1 MSVPA
6 SGAGPAPAALGRPV
20 QRDAPARP
28 AASDPQLRP
37 AKPPAGRVAL
47 FLWCWVLV
55 LLVAPTA
62 VAVGLLIAGAATS
75 VVWIGLGVWLFAS
88 GFLRVLTRAYRYI
101 AGRILGERITAVYLT
116 APDRTLLS
124 RLRTVVMDPA
134 RWRDAAFGFFTISLG
149 VGLSISA
156 LVAFVVFPLGYW
168 LSPMLLRLWA
178 MATRSLIGPTG
189 EAALQ
194 QRIGTLEESRT
205 ESLDHSAAELRRIE
219 RDLHDGAQAHL
230 VALGMNLGMA
240 EELLPS
246 DQQAAVALIADARA
260 SSRAALAELRSLV
273 RGIHP
278 PVLADRGLAG
288 AVEALALEQPTAID
302 VDIVLPGRP
311 PAPVESAVYFAVAEA
326 LTNAVKHAAARTVWV
341 WLRHEGTT
349 LTALVGDDGVGGAQ
363 LMPGGGLAGIERRLA
378 AFDGSVTVASPPG
391 GPTLVTI
398 TVPCTLDPAAVGRD
412 TSGASR

>member
-1 MSVPA
+1 MPLRATATRPAVPA
-6 SGAGPAPAALGRPV
+6 PGRAAPREPEVRPI
-20 QRDAPARP
+20 R
-28 AASDPQLRP
+28 
-37 AKPPAGRVAL
+37 PPAGRPTL
-47 FLWCWVLV
+47 FLWCWLLV
-55 LLVAPTA
+55 LLIAPTA
-62 VAVGLLIAGAATS
+62 VAVGLLVAGAASS
-75 VVWIGLGVWLFAS
+75 VVWIGLGIWLAAS
-88 GFLRVLTRAYRYI
+88 GFLRVLTRAYRHI
-101 AGRILGERITAVYLT
+101 AGRILGERITAAYLA
-116 APDRTLLS
+116 APDRTVLG
-124 RLRTVVMDPA
+124 RLRTVVTDPV
-134 RWRDAAFGFFTISLG
+134 RWRDAAFGFFAITLG
-149 VGLSISA
+149 ALLSISA

-178 MATRSLIGPTG
+178 TAARSLAGPTG

-205 ESLDHSAAELRRIE
+205 DSLDHSAAELRRIE

-278 PVLADRGLAG
+278 PVLADRGLVG
-288 AVEALALEQPTAID
+288 AVEALALEQPSAID
-302 VDIVLPGRP
+302 VDIALDGRP

-326 LTNAVKHAAARTVWV
+326 LTNAVKHAAARTIWI
-341 WLRHEGTT
+341 WLRHEGAA

-363 LMPGGGLAGIERRLA
+363 LLPGGGLAGIERRMA
-378 AFDGSVTVASPPG
+378 AFDGTVTVASPPG

-398 TVPCTLDPAAVGRD
+398 AVPCVLGPATGRD
-412 TSGASR
+412 TAAASR

>member
-1 MSVPA
+1 MSLPVTA
-6 SGAGPAPAALGRPV
+6 AVAHSVAPAPGDAAAR
-20 QRDAPARP
+20 QAPARP
-28 AASDPQLRP
+28 V
-37 AKPPAGRVAL
+37 KPPAGRPTL
-47 FLWCWVLV
+47 FLWCWLLV
-55 LLVAPTA
+55 LLIAPTA
-62 VAVGLLIAGAATS
+62 LAVGLLVAGAAS
-75 VVWIGLGVWLFAS
+75 AVVWIGLGIWLFAA
-88 GFLRVLTRAYRYI
+88 GFLRVLARAHRYI

-116 APDRTLLS
+116 APDRTVLA
-124 RLRTVVMDPA
+124 RLRTVVTDSA
-134 RWRDAAFGFFTISLG
+134 RWRDAAFGFFAITLGALLSLSS
-149 VGLSISA
+149 LA
-156 LVAFVVFPLGYW
+156 AFVIFPLGYW
-168 LSPMLLRLWA
+168 LSPMLMRLWA
-178 MATRSLIGPTG
+178 AATRSLIGPTG

-205 ESLDHSAAELRRIE
+205 DSLDHSAAELRRIE

-246 DQQAAVALIADARA
+246 DRQAAVALIADARE

-288 AVEALALEQPTAID
+288 AIEALALEQPTRID
-302 VDIVLPGRP
+302 VDVVLDGRP

-326 LTNAVKHAAARTVWV
+326 LTNAAKHAAAQSVWV
-341 WLRHEGTT
+341 WLRHEGAT

-363 LMPGGGLAGIERRLA
+363 LVPGGGLAGIERRMA
-378 AFDGSVTVASPPG
+378 AFDGTVTVASPPG

-398 TVPCTLDPAAVGRD
+398 TVPCALGQDVRGDVGRD
-412 TSGASR
+412 IRGASR